1 MKTYT
6 TLFVALILSF
16 TGFSQNTAIDKYFSA
31 YENNADF
38 TVVSVSQKMFKMM
51 ATASNDSKN
60 EIADLVKDI
69 RGLKIL
75 STDKDPLKY
84 YNEAS
89 KKIPLSEYEV
99 LMTVKDKGEN
109 VKFLTKGSGDVVDE
123 LLLLVGGG
131 DSFILMNFV
140 GKLDLNKISKLA
152 SKLDIQGNEYLK
164 KLKDKK

>member
-1 MKTYT
+1 MKTYINILIAL
-6 TLFVALILSF
+6 LFTASAY
-16 TGFSQNTAIDKYFSA
+16 SQNTAIDKYFSA

-38 TVVSVSQKMFKMM
+38 TVVFVSPKMFNMI
-51 ATASNDSKN
+51 ATATKDSKN
-60 EIADLVKDI
+60 EVADLVKDI
-69 RGLKIL
+69 KGLKIL
-75 STDKDPLKY
+75 STEKDALKY

-89 KKIPLSEYEV
+89 KKIPLNEYEV

-131 DSFILMNFV
+131 KSFVLMSFV

-152 SKLDIQGNEYLK
+152 NKLDIQGSEHLD